1 MTTLR
6 QGPSDFRFTAFDF
19 DPIKY
24 DAMMSLLDTV
34 KDRLKGIS
42 ELRNVRVVRTLE
54 NRMMVMA
61 GYGSKKAME
70 AGTEAHSSI
79 FADFAGYITDTPIVL
94 GGEVVGRVNGEIP
107 RDDIKYMRFVRA
119 MIDPS
124 KYDAMMSVVNGGVL
138 DKYKDV
144 PGLSRLLLVRVNETH
159 MIAASGYVSKEAA
172 DAARE
177 NTDASLASVSE
188 YMTAEPLIRQGNLV
202 WLYQYNH

>member
-1 MTTLR
+1 MTTPR

-19 DPIKY
+19 DPMKY

-119 MIDPS
+119 IIDPS

-177 NTDASLASVSE
+177 NTDASLASVAA

-202 WLYQYNH
+202 WLYQYNL

>member
-1 MTTLR
+1 MTTPR

-19 DPIKY
+19 DPMKY

-54 NRMMVMA
+54 NRLMVMA

-119 MIDPS
+119 IIDPS

-202 WLYQYNH
+202 WLYQYNL

>member
-1 MTTLR
+1 MTTPR

-19 DPIKY
+19 DPMKY

-119 MIDPS
+119 IIDPS

-177 NTDASLASVSE
+177 NTDASLASVAA
-188 YMTAEPLIRQGNLV
+188 YMTAEPLTRQGNLV
-202 WLYQYNH
+202 WLYQYNR

>member
-1 MTTLR
+1 MTTPR

-119 MIDPS
+119 IIDPS

-177 NTDASLASVSE
+177 NTDASLASVAA

-202 WLYQYNH
+202 WLYQYNL

>member
-19 DPIKY
+19 DPTKY
-24 DAMMSLLDTV
+24 DAMMSSLDTV

-119 MIDPS
+119 IIDPS

-202 WLYQYNH
+202 WLYQYNL

>member
-1 MTTLR
+1 
-6 QGPSDFRFTAFDF
+6 
-19 DPIKY
+19 
-24 DAMMSLLDTV
+24 MMSLLDTV

-119 MIDPS
+119 IIDPS

-177 NTDASLASVSE
+177 NTDASLASVAA
-188 YMTAEPLIRQGNLV
+188 YMTAEPLIQQGNVV
-202 WLYQYNH
+202 WLYQYNL

>member
-6 QGPSDFRFTAFDF
+6 QGPSDFRFTALDF

-54 NRMMVMA
+54 NRLMVMA

-119 MIDPS
+119 IIDPS

-202 WLYQYNH
+202 WLYQYNL

>member
-119 MIDPS
+119 IIDPS

-138 DKYKDV
+138 DKYKGV
-144 PGLSRLLLVRVNETH
+144 PGLSRLLLVRVNETY

-202 WLYQYNH
+202 WLYQYNL

>member
-1 MTTLR
+1 MTTPR

-19 DPIKY
+19 DPTKY

-119 MIDPS
+119 IIDPS

-177 NTDASLASVSE
+177 NTNASLASVAA

-202 WLYQYNH
+202 WLYQYNL

>member
-1 MTTLR
+1 MTTSG

-19 DPIKY
+19 DPTKY

-79 FADFAGYITDTPIVL
+79 FADFAGYITDIPIVL
-94 GGEVVGRVNGEIP
+94 GGEVVGRVNGVIP

-119 MIDPS
+119 IIDPS
-124 KYDAMMSVVNGGVL
+124 KYDAMISVVNGGVL

-177 NTDASLASVSE
+177 NTDASLACVSE

-202 WLYQYNH
+202 WLYQYNL

>member
-19 DPIKY
+19 DPMKY

-94 GGEVVGRVNGEIP
+94 GGEVVGRVNGVIP

-119 MIDPS
+119 IIDPS

-177 NTDASLASVSE
+177 NTDASLASVAA

-202 WLYQYNH
+202 WLYQYNL

>member
-1 MTTLR
+1 MTTSG

-19 DPIKY
+19 DPTKY
-24 DAMMSLLDTV
+24 DAMMSSLDTV

-119 MIDPS
+119 IIDPS

-177 NTDASLASVSE
+177 NTDASLASVAA

-202 WLYQYNH
+202 WLYQYNL

>member
-119 MIDPS
+119 IIDPS

-177 NTDASLASVSE
+177 NTDAPLASVSE

-202 WLYQYNH
+202 WLYQYNL

>member
-119 MIDPS
+119 IIDPS

-202 WLYQYNH
+202 WLYQYNL

>member
-1 MTTLR
+1 MTTPR

-19 DPIKY
+19 DPMKY
-24 DAMMSLLDTV
+24 DAMMSSLDTV

-119 MIDPS
+119 IIDPS

-177 NTDASLASVSE
+177 NTDASLASVAA

-202 WLYQYNH
+202 WLYQYNL

>member
-1 MTTLR
+1 MTTPR

-19 DPIKY
+19 DPTKY

-107 RDDIKYMRFVRA
+107 RDDIKYMRFVRTI
-119 MIDPS
+119 IDPS

-202 WLYQYNH
+202 WLYQYNL

>member
-1 MTTLR
+1 
-6 QGPSDFRFTAFDF
+6 
-19 DPIKY
+19 
-24 DAMMSLLDTV
+24 MMSLLDTV

-94 GGEVVGRVNGEIP
+94 GGEVVGRVNGAIP

-119 MIDPS
+119 IIDPS

-202 WLYQYNH
+202 WLYQYNL

>member
-1 MTTLR
+1 MTTPR

-19 DPIKY
+19 DPMKY

-119 MIDPS
+119 IIDPS

-202 WLYQYNH
+202 WLYQYNL

>member
-119 MIDPS
+119 IIDPS

-177 NTDASLASVSE
+177 NTDASLASVAA

-202 WLYQYNH
+202 WLYQYNL

>member
-1 MTTLR
+1 MTTPR

-119 MIDPS
+119 IIDPS

-202 WLYQYNH
+202 WLYQYNL

>member
-1 MTTLR
+1 MTTSG

-19 DPIKY
+19 DPAKY
-24 DAMMSLLDTV
+24 DAVMSLLDSV
-34 KDRLKGIS
+34 KDRLNAIS
-42 ELRNVRVVRTLE
+42 DLLNVRVVRTLE

-119 MIDPS
+119 IIDPS

-202 WLYQYNH
+202 WLYQYNL

>member
-107 RDDIKYMRFVRA
+107 RDDIKYMRFVRTI
-119 MIDPS
+119 IDPS

-202 WLYQYNH
+202 WLYQYNL

>member
-19 DPIKY
+19 DPMKY
-24 DAMMSLLDTV
+24 DAKTSLLDTV

-119 MIDPS
+119 IIDPS

-202 WLYQYNH
+202 WLYQYNL

>member
-1 MTTLR
+1 MTTPR

-19 DPIKY
+19 DPTKY
-24 DAMMSLLDTV
+24 DAMMSSLDTV

-119 MIDPS
+119 IIDPS

-177 NTDASLASVSE
+177 NTDASLASVAA

-202 WLYQYNH
+202 WLYQYNL

>member
-1 MTTLR
+1 MTTPR

-19 DPIKY
+19 DPTKY
-24 DAMMSLLDTV
+24 DAMMSSLDTV

-42 ELRNVRVVRTLE
+42 DLLNVRVVRTLE

-61 GYGSKKAME
+61 GYRSKEAMN
-70 AGTEAHSSI
+70 AATEAHRSI
-79 FADFAGYITDTPIVL
+79 FADFAQYMTGEPVVRA
-94 GGEVVGRVNGEIP
+94 GEVVGRVNGEVP

-119 MIDPS
+119 IIDPS

-144 PGLSRLLLVRVNETH
+144 LGLSRLLLVRVNETH

-177 NTDASLASVSE
+177 YTDASLASVAA

-202 WLYQYNH
+202 WVYQYNL

>member
-1 MTTLR
+1 MTTPR

-19 DPIKY
+19 DPTKY

-119 MIDPS
+119 IIDPS

-177 NTDASLASVSE
+177 NTDASLASVAA

-202 WLYQYNH
+202 WLYQYNL

>member
-1 MTTLR
+1 L
-6 QGPSDFRFTAFDF
+6 DF

-119 MIDPS
+119 IIDPS

-202 WLYQYNH
+202 WLYQYNL

>member
-1 MTTLR
+1 MTTPR

-19 DPIKY
+19 DPTKY

-119 MIDPS
+119 IIDPS

-202 WLYQYNH
+202 WLYQYNL

>member
-1 MTTLR
+1 
-6 QGPSDFRFTAFDF
+6 
-19 DPIKY
+19 
-24 DAMMSLLDTV
+24 
-34 KDRLKGIS
+34 
-42 ELRNVRVVRTLE
+42 
-54 NRMMVMA
+54 MMVMA

-107 RDDIKYMRFVRA
+107 RDDIKYMRFVRTI
-119 MIDPS
+119 IDPS

-202 WLYQYNH
+202 WLYQYNL

>member
-19 DPIKY
+19 APIKY
-24 DAMMSLLDTV
+24 DAMMSSFDNARDRVKNIPGLL
-34 KDRLKGIS
+34 
-42 ELRNVRVVRTLE
+42 NVRVVRTLE

-119 MIDPS
+119 IIDPS

-202 WLYQYNH
+202 WLYQYNL

>member
-1 MTTLR
+1 MTTPR

-19 DPIKY
+19 DPMKY

-70 AGTEAHSSI
+70 AATEAHSSI

-107 RDDIKYMRFVRA
+107 RDDI
-119 MIDPS
+119 

-177 NTDASLASVSE
+177 YTDASLASVAA

-202 WLYQYNH
+202 WLYQYNL

>member
-1 MTTLR
+1 MTTPR

-19 DPIKY
+19 DPMKY
-24 DAMMSLLDTV
+24 DAMMSLSDTV

-119 MIDPS
+119 IIDPS

-177 NTDASLASVSE
+177 NTDASLASVAA

-202 WLYQYNH
+202 WLYQYNL

>member
-1 MTTLR
+1 MTTPR

-19 DPIKY
+19 DPTKY
-24 DAMMSLLDTV
+24 DAMMSSLDTV

-119 MIDPS
+119 IIDPS

-202 WLYQYNH
+202 WLYQYNL

>member
-24 DAMMSLLDTV
+24 DAMMSSLDTV

-119 MIDPS
+119 IIDPS

-202 WLYQYNH
+202 WLYQYNL

>member
-1 MTTLR
+1 MTTPR

-19 DPIKY
+19 DPMKY

-54 NRMMVMA
+54 NRLMVMA

-70 AGTEAHSSI
+70 AATEAHNSI
-79 FADFAGYITDTPIVL
+79 FADFAEYITDTPIVL
-94 GGEVVGRVNGEIP
+94 GGEVVGRVNGVIP

-119 MIDPS
+119 IIDPS

-177 NTDASLASVSE
+177 NTDASLASVAA

-202 WLYQYNH
+202 WLYQYNL